1 MKKVFFTI
9 AFLAVAFCA
18 NAGWFI
24 AGDFALGYSNKKTE
38 SLGYTSKTVN
48 FGINPAVG
56 YVFKGKFGIALA
68 LGYGNGFEE
77 INYLDNSLNLN
88 KEIKSNNWKVAPFF
102 RYIICNFNN
111 KICFYSDLAF
121 RMTMA
126 NYTTKTLGQDVDSSK
141 KTLAV
146 EIAPALSYGLTNNL
160 SIFAK
165 FHFLTLGY
173 YHTVEKAEV
182 ETVENQFDFGGNNQ
196 TIISAGLVYIFK

>member
-1 MKKVFFTI
+1 MKKVFLTI
-9 AFLAVAFCA
+9 AFFAVAFCA
-18 NAGWFI
+18 NAGWFV
-24 AGDFALGYSNKKTE
+24 AGDFSLGFSNKKTE
-38 SLGYTSKTVN
+38 SLGFSSKTVN

-56 YVFKGKFGIALA
+56 YVFNGKFGVALA

-77 INYLDNSLNLN
+77 INHLDNSLNLN
-88 KEIKSNNWKVAPFF
+88 KEIKSNNWKVSPFF

-126 NYTTKTLGQDVDSSK
+126 NFTTKTLVQDIDSSK
-141 KTLAV
+141 RTLAV
-146 EIAPALSYGLTNNL
+146 EIAPALSYALTNNL

-165 FHFLTLGY
+165 FHFMTLGY

-196 TIISAGLVYIFK
+196 TVVSAGLVYIFK